1 MTEDFDIGQE
11 TEAQELPLPSEEEVY
26 EAPQKTG
33 LSNRQKIIFVS
44 IGAAVLITLLGL
56 IIGLLLFSGRNDD
69 DDRIL
74 ENVFAAGIDLSG
86 MTVEEAVNALHVATD
101 RSFAD
106 EPLVIRIYDDTLL
119 LPPEDT
125 NASVDVDGIAQA
137 AYNYGRSGN
146 HAENQQIR
154 RNAHKRSFTI
164 PLLPYLNLDLTAIR
178 NTVDSYCAALDSDY
192 AEPVVTLE
200 GERPTYGASQSPNHQ
215 ALRIT
220 LGTPLRQLDA
230 DDLYDQILD
239 AYSMNELQLDYEAPE
254 ILWPSEVNAQD
265 LYNEYCTP
273 AQDARLDTSTYN
285 VIAESYGYG
294 FDVNLLEQLLNDAEP
309 GEEVE
314 ISFSFLEPKVLT
326 QDITDSLYTL
336 TLSEAQTTSKAQN
349 SERSKNLQLSCNAIN
364 GHIIKPGET
373 FSFLQVLGQI
383 SPQAGYSDAPICNIN
398 GDAMGGG
405 ISQTASTLYYCA
417 LHADLEV
424 VERHNHPYTTDFIEL
439 GMDAYVDAS
448 ALDLRFRNNTDAPI
462 RINASV
468 SGQTVSISLE
478 GSKALSYAISVR
490 SEITGKSLPT
500 TTYQMVMPD
509 NRQGYKDGDVMVSA
523 VEGYQVSV
531 YKDKLSLE
539 GGSLLSTE
547 PVSTN
552 EYKKRDEVIARIGTL
567 SDAQTPPEPTEPLT
581 DPMP

>member
-178 NTVDSYCAALDSDY
+178 NTVDSYCAALNSDY

-314 ISFSFLEPKVLT
+314 IAFSFLEPKVLA

-405 ISQTASTLYYCA
+405 ISQTASALYYCA

-439 GMDAYVDAS
+439 GMDAYVDGS

-567 SDAQTPPEPTEPLT
+567 SDTQTPPEPTESPT

>member
-11 TEAQELPLPSEEEVY
+11 TEAQELPLPSEEEAY
-26 EAPQKTG
+26 EAPQKPG

-239 AYSMNELQLDYEAPE
+239 AYSMNESQLDYEAPE

-314 ISFSFLEPKVLT
+314 IAFSFLEPKVLA

-439 GMDAYVDAS
+439 GMDAYVDGS

-567 SDAQTPPEPTEPLT
+567 SDTQTPPEPTEPLT